1 MKSRHLLSM
10 VTVITVIISSS
21 FSQEIPQLIY
31 YQGSLADA
39 GSKPVNGSHNITFS
53 IWNSLSGG
61 SKIWEETH
69 NSVPVSSG
77 LFSIVLG
84 SKNAITIDDF
94 SSKQRYLQ
102 ITISGETLSPRQ
114 RIASVPYSHTA
125 GSISGSTNVVPS
137 NGNAGIGTIEPQSK
151 LHIKMEGENKLQLP
165 LRLVNPDGTDA
176 GGTATGILFETE
188 SSGFGKGALVY
199 ERKSDWGNGSFHFLQ
214 NTLNNSSNPNLN
226 DAVVTIKNDGDMITA
241 GTVHSKEGGFKF
253 PDGSVQV
260 SAAGSGGTADNLGN
274 HTATQNLNLNG
285 HWLSGDGGSE
295 GVFVQNNGKVGIGNN
310 NTSANLQVDGTDGVL
325 FTGTFDSGSIPA
337 EGAGTRMMW
346 YPGKAAFRAGYA
358 YNNKWDDSNIGLIST
373 AMGYNTTAFGNA
385 STAIGEFTEAIGDI
399 STAMG
404 GWTKAIGDNS
414 TAIGKESEAHGVGS
428 TAMGY
433 STRAIGDFSTAMGYA
448 SRASGEY
455 STSMGW
461 YTVAKSY
468 ASLAIG
474 KYNYAGPYNTPD
486 SWVPTEWIF
495 TIGDGSWDQRSNL
508 LYVAKNGNMWIK
520 GSLSEGSDRRLK
532 EDIEPLNNTLE
543 NLKQLNGVSFRWKDN
558 ENMGTDKHLGLI
570 AQDVE
575 KVYPELVGENEG
587 YKTLNYNGIIPVLVE
602 AVKELHEMNERQQ
615 KKIEALENRLNK

>member
-10 VTVITVIISSS
+10 LTIIIVTAVSS
-21 FSQEIPQLIY
+21 FSQEIPQQIY

-39 GSKPVNGSHNITFS
+39 SNKPVNGSHNITFS
-53 IWNSLSGG
+53 IWNSLTGG

-69 NSVPVSSG
+69 NSVNVSGG
-77 LFSIVLG
+77 LFSIILG
-84 SKNAITIDDF
+84 SKTPITIDDF

-114 RIASVPYSHTA
+114 RIASVPYAHTA
-125 GSISGSTNVVPS
+125 ANISGSSNVVPS
-137 NGNAGIGTIEPQSK
+137 NGNTGLGITEPQSK
-151 LHIKMEGENKLQLP
+151 LHIKMDGENKLQLP

-226 DAVVTIKNDGDMITA
+226 DAVVTIKNDGDMVTA

-260 SAAGSGGTADNLGN
+260 SAAGSGGDADNLGN
-274 HTATQNLNLNG
+274 HTATQNVNLNG

-295 GVFVQNNGKVGIGNN
+295 GVFVENDGKAGIGTNN
-310 NTSANLQVDGTDGVL
+310 PSADLQVNGTDGVL
-325 FTGTFDSGSIPA
+325 FTGTIGSGSIPV
-337 EGAGTRMMW
+337 EGRGTRMMW
-346 YPGKAAFRAGYA
+346 YPRKAAFRIGHLDSDFPTR
-358 YNNKWDDSNIGLIST
+358 WDDANIGMSSV
-373 AMGYNTTAFGNA
+373 AMGYNTKA
-385 STAIGEFTEAIGDI
+385 S
-399 STAMG
+399 
-404 GWTKAIGDNS
+404 
-414 TAIGKESEAHGVGS
+414 GS
-428 TAMGY
+428 CSFAMGY
-433 STRAIGDFSTAMGYA
+433 VVE
-448 SRASGEY
+448 ASGEY
-455 STSMGW
+455 STAMGLGAVASGDHSIAMASGKAIGSCSFAMGY
-461 YTVAKSY
+461 YTEASGNYSTAMGRYTEAKSY

-474 KYNYAGPYNTPD
+474 RYNYAGPYNTVD
-486 SWVPTEWIF
+486 SWVPTEWVF
-495 TIGDGSWDQRSNL
+495 TIGDGTSNSDRSNL
-508 LYVAKNGNMWIK
+508 LYVKKNGDMWIK

-532 EDIEPLNNTLE
+532 EDIAPLNNSIS
-543 NLKQLNGVSFRWKDN
+543 NLRQLNGVSFRWKDS
-558 ENMGTDKHLGLI
+558 ENMGDKKHNGLI

-602 AVKELHEMNERQQ
+602 AVKEQQ
-615 KKIEALENRLNK
+615 KIIEALQNRIEALEK